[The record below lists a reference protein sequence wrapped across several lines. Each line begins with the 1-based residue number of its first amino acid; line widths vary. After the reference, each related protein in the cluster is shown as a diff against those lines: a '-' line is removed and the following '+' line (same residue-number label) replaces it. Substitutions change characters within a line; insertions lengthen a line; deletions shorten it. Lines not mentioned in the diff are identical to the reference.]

1 MILSQTLPI
10 YKSWVQT
17 ACPENIAHV
26 DLVYQIAEAHYGK
39 GGDEIVECLSPR
51 DILDMD
57 WPKENTKEDKDLL
70 TEKVLAH
77 ICLKNEAAL
86 NARWGED
93 SDPELALR

>member
-10 YKSWVQT
+10 YKKWGQN
-17 ACPENIAHV
+17 ACPEAIAHV
-26 DLVYQIAEAHYGK
+26 DLVYQIAEAHYEK
-39 GGDEIVECLSPR
+39 GGDEIVECFAPN

-57 WPKENTKEDKDLL
+57 WPKEDKDLL

-77 ICLKNEAAL
+77 ISLRKEAAL

-93 SDPELALR
+93 SDPELSFH